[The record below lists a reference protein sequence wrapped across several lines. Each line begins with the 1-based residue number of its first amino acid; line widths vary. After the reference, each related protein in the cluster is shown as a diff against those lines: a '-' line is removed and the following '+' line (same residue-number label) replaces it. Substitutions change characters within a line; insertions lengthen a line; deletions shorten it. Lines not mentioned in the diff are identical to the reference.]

1 MKIETAYLPIPSYS
15 ETRSG
20 DTIAIYKTSFRWIG
34 GEMLF
39 TKERIGIIRLSQ
51 KISKNP
57 AYAERIGVEVGR
69 KDIQPG
75 SISNG
80 QEDCSPAAR
89 REF

>member
-1 MKIETAYLPIPSYS
+1 
-15 ETRSG
+15 
-20 DTIAIYKTSFRWIG
+20 
-34 GEMLF
+34 MLF

-89 REF
+89 KEF